1 MRIKIEAKILSKASD
16 LMSYNHEMYSM
27 IVENLSKDIAEKNHA
42 KEKFL
47 RTFTFS
53 GPFLDN
59 KKVHFYM
66 SGEDS
71 IIRNFLSNII
81 NKESFRIG
89 NIDCKLLSILYL
101 DAVNFNEKLKFKG
114 RIIVNE
120 IKDGEVTLSTD
131 MNFIA
136 KRIPQIIRDKFRQI
150 HGFYP
155 EDTFNV
161 DIISLNKKF
170 CRYKDQYLYSYNMIF
185 TARGSSELIK
195 LMYQLGAGENTASGH
210 GFLWQI

>member
-1 MRIKIEAKILSKASD
+1 MKKELIDALKKTDDLKLQLEIL
-16 LMSYNHEMYSM
+16 L
-27 IVENLSKDIAEKNHA
+27 
-42 KEKFL
+42 
-47 RTFTFS
+47 
-53 GPFLDN
+53 
-59 KKVHFYM
+59 KVCPRNII
-66 SGEDS
+66 S
-71 IIRNFLSNII
+71 IINNDRIFNI
-81 NKESFRIG
+81 KQRLF
-89 NIDCKLLSILYL
+89 D
-101 DAVNFNEKLKFKG
+101 FNEKLKFKG

-170 CRYKDQYLYSYNMIF
+170 CKYKDQYLYSYNMIF

-210 GFLWQI
+210 GFLWQIQLMY